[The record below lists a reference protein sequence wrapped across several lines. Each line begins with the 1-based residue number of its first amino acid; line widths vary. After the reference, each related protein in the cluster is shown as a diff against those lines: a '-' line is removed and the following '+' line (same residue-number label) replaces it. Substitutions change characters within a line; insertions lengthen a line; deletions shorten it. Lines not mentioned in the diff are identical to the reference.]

1 MLISIILDVCIVSH
15 LDRCRYVS
23 FCELI
28 VSCSIF
34 EKIDSSRVSFLPVIM
49 LDGVLRARH
58 RDKDGDLVNVP
69 MKCNLDREDRVSLCP
84 SVFLPHVLNL
94 GTRFLFSGGELS

>member
-28 VSCSIF
+28 VSWSIF
-34 EKIDSSRVSFLPVIM
+34 KKIDSSRVSFLPIIV
-49 LDGVLRARH
+49 LDGVLRARY
-58 RDKDGDLVNVP
+58 RDKDGDRVNVP
-69 MKCNLDREDRVSLCP
+69 MKCNLDHEDRVSLC
-84 SVFLPHVLNL
+84 SLCLLTSRLESRDEILV
-94 GTRFLFSGGELS
+94 